1 LGRASTK
8 YVENLKGS
16 EAETYLQE
24 ERGLADETIRKFKL
38 GYVGDD
44 PLPGHE
50 KYTRCISIPYLAPD
64 GSVVSIRYR
73 RLDGEGPKYLT
84 MPGDISR
91 LYNTSALTKP
101 YSKIC
106 ITEGEIDAQTT
117 EQDGL
122 PAVGIPGANT
132 WLPVWT
138 LLFRQYDS
146 VFVLAD
152 DDKAGREFGATVQRG
167 LETAHI
173 ITMTGGDVNS
183 FRREHGPGSIKER
196 INELSA

>member
-1 LGRASTK
+1 MGRASK
-8 YVENLKGS
+8 RYAENLSGS
-16 EAETYLQE
+16 EAESYLQD
-24 ERGLADETIRKFKL
+24 ERGLTEETIARFKL

-50 KYTRCISIPYLAPD
+50 SYRGCITIPYVAPD

-73 RLDGEGPKYLT
+73 RIVGDGPKYMT

-91 LYNTSALTKP
+91 LYNTTALTRP

-106 ITEGEIDAQTT
+106 ITEGELDAQTT

-122 PAVGIPGANT
+122 PAVGVPGANT
-132 WLPVWT
+132 WLPVWN

-152 DDKAGREFGATVQRG
+152 DDKAGREFAATIQRG
-167 LETAHI
+167 LETVQI
-173 ITMTGGDVNS
+173 ITMTGGDANS
-183 FRREHGPGSIKER
+183 YRREHGPGSIKEK
-196 INELSA
+196 INELSV